1 MLLLLLTLLAGAR
14 QPKIDTVVVLML
26 ENRSF
31 DHMLGFLKRS
41 NADIDGCL
49 PGDPRCSCPVD
60 PTPPPRRRPG
70 RG

>member
-14 QPKIDTVVVLML
+14 QPKIDTVVVL

-31 DHMLGFLKRS
+31 DHMLGFLKCS